1 MNQYQN
7 QFEYNL
13 ALASFIMGI
22 MNYQENL
29 TQNDK
34 QELMDNSSKIQDQ
47 IINKIDAHLQMQD
60 KKINEILKRLDRM
73 EARNEH
79 TYSNN

>member
-1 MNQYQN
+1 
-7 QFEYNL
+7 
-13 ALASFIMGI
+13 

>member
-1 MNQYQN
+1 MNQHQQN
-7 QFEYNL
+7 FEYNL
-13 ALASFIMGI
+13 ALASFILGI

-47 IINKIDAHLQMQD
+47 IINKIDSHLEIQD
-60 KKINEILKRLDRM
+60 RKINEILKRLDKLGI
-73 EARNEH
+73 
-79 TYSNN
+79 

>member
-13 ALASFIMGI
+13 ALASFILGI

-34 QELMDNSSKIQDQ
+34 QEIMDNSAKIQDS
-47 IINKIDAHLQMQD
+47 IINKIDAHLQIQD
-60 KKINEILKRLDRM
+60 QKIDEILKIL
-73 EARNEH
+73 NKLKGGIK
-79 TYSNN
+79 

>member
-1 MNQYQN
+1 MNEYKEN
-7 QFEYNL
+7 FEYNMT
-13 ALASFIMGI
+13 LASFIMGI

-47 IINKIDAHLQMQD
+47 IINKIDAHLQIQD
-60 KKINEILKRLDRM
+60 EKINEILKRLDRI

-79 TYSNN
+79 THSNN

>member
-13 ALASFIMGI
+13 ALASFILGI

-34 QELMDNSSKIQDQ
+34 QEIMDNSAKVQDS
-47 IINKIDAHLQMQD
+47 IINKIDAHLQIQD
-60 KKINEILKRLDRM
+60 QKIDEILKILNKLKGGI
-73 EARNEH
+73 E
-79 TYSNN
+79 

>member
-1 MNQYQN
+1 MNQN

-13 ALASFIMGI
+13 ALASFILGI

-34 QELMDNSSKIQDQ
+34 QELMDNSAKIQDQ
-47 IINKIDAHLQMQD
+47 IINKIDAHLQ
-60 KKINEILKRLDRM
+60 I
-73 EARNEH
+73 
-79 TYSNN
+79 

>member
-1 MNQYQN
+1 MNQN

-13 ALASFIMGI
+13 ALASFILGI

-34 QELMDNSSKIQDQ
+34 QELMDNSAKIQDQ
-47 IINKIDAHLQMQD
+47 IINKIDAHLQIQD
-60 KKINEILKRLDRM
+60 QKIDEILKRLDKK
-73 EARNEH
+73 NI
-79 TYSNN
+79 